1 MPLYD
6 YRCDEC
12 QTVFEQRRA
21 MAEADKVAVCPACNS
36 LLTTRQLS
44 VVAVIGAGRS
54 SEPAQPTPTYK
65 SHRMGCPCCMPI
77 RSRKVKKRGVQNT

>member
-1 MPLYD
+1 MPLYE
-6 YRCDEC
+6 YQCEEC
-12 QTVFEQRRA
+12 YTVFEKRRS
-21 MAEADKVAVCPACNS
+21 MADADKAAICPTCNS

-44 VVAVIGAGRS
+44 VVAVIGAGHS

-77 RSRKVKKRGVQNT
+77 RSRKVKKQGV